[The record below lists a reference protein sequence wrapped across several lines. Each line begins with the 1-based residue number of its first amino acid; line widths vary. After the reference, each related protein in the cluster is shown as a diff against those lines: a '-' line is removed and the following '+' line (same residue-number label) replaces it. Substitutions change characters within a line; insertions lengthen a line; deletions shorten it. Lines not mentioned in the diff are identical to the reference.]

1 MVVIVMLLVT
11 ENMLCIRKCT
21 RSKSFTQF
29 MLLSIVIAVMAD
41 RSFIVSVNVPA
52 AFQNAK
58 LSSPVACA
66 TPLRFAAQQCSIP
79 RHIWRA
85 SGGGCRLL
93 QKRTKKRQRRDARSV
108 QQAARPRRVRLSSHK
123 CHECLFPAERWQQL
137 QKARLHAT
145 HRCVP
150 ENSRVRLARHS
161 RSVQHHNLLHNAV
174 LIITQELADLST
186 CLLTNGTAGQVSANS
201 QFPFACVDIVP
212 KTPIVVEERE
222 RLLPHTC
229 RHHRLHASTNS
240 ASSRCARQT
249 VDQVDYKE
257 RVPVLCRSCLQFESS
272 RCSTRSCTFANP
284 ANSSAHVLQIA
295 LHALMLCY
303 KGIDSF
309 CAHDFGGGGHTV

>member
-93 QKRTKKRQRRDARSV
+93 QKTNKEKEAKRR
-108 QQAARPRRVRLSSHK
+108 
-123 CHECLFPAERWQQL
+123 
-137 QKARLHAT
+137 
-145 HRCVP
+145 
-150 ENSRVRLARHS
+150 
-161 RSVQHHNLLHNAV
+161 
-174 LIITQELADLST
+174 
-186 CLLTNGTAGQVSANS
+186 
-201 QFPFACVDIVP
+201 
-212 KTPIVVEERE
+212 EERE
-222 RLLPHTC
+222 AGGKAKTGAPVEPQVPRMPVPRGTVATATKSPASRDPSVRTRKQSGSPGAPLPKCTTPQFVAQRC
-229 RHHRLHASTNS
+229 PHHHAGIGGFEHMLANQRNS
-240 ASSRCARQT
+240 GASIREFTISI
-249 VDQVDYKE
+249 
-257 RVPVLCRSCLQFESS
+257 CL
-272 RCSTRSCTFANP
+272 R
-284 ANSSAHVLQIA
+284 
-295 LHALMLCY
+295 
-303 KGIDSF
+303 
-309 CAHDFGGGGHTV
+309 GHRP